1 MKVRLVKEEKLNKA
15 NENIVWLIGT
25 IIENEIE
32 MNSRYCPYRMTPDE
46 RLEVCRKYSSCDE
59 CEVHFYSKR
68 KQELI
73 DEYCVK

>member
-25 IIENEIE
+25 IIENEIG
-32 MNSRYCPYRMTPDE
+32 MNSGYCPYRMTPDE
-46 RLEVCRKYSSCDE
+46 RLAICRKYSSCQE
-59 CEVHFYSKR
+59 CEVCFYSKR